1 MSGAGDWLGM
11 NMANGRPPVLVLIRA
26 HLQADPKKTAVLG
39 LLAIVMVIVYVRM
52 FTSAER
58 PRTAAASELVTV
70 PASPALEADRGE
82 GSSPNRTKARI
93 ALREPVNRQLVR
105 DPFVVPSL
113 YVEAESPVNRE
124 GTAGLSGQALER
136 EVRAGAQNL
145 VLQSTICGHRPLA
158 TINDRVLGVGDEVE
172 GFIIEQI
179 KPTSVTV
186 RRAGGLVR
194 LPLK

>member
-1 MSGAGDWLGM
+1 
-11 NMANGRPPVLVLIRA
+11 MANDRPPVLVLLRA

-58 PRTAAASELVTV
+58 PRTAAAASELVAV

-82 GSSPNRTKARI
+82 GSSPKRTKARI

-124 GTAGLSGQALER
+124 GTAGLSGLALER

-145 VLQSTICGHRPLA
+145 VLQSTICGHKPLA

-186 RRAGGLVR
+186 RRAGVLVR